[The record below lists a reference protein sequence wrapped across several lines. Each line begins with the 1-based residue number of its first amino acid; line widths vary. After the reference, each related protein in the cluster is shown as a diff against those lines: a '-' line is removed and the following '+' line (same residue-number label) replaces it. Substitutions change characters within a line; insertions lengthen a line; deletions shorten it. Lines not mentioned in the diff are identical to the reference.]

1 MNVKCSQFSILR
13 VSFTCVPALFSSF
26 ILMKGN
32 KCTMDFHSWGG
43 RLLRGKLKPTWES
56 LNSMPWIHSLVPNR
70 DGILHAVPYLIHILL
85 LAWKS
90 FWETNPQLLK
100 IDIISLKW
108 NNLPLK
114 CFYPKARVTVWQL
127 RCLWSTPNYLGPC
140 CWTFIWILFS
150 FAYPLTILLLMPPP
164 IASLADRMVGCGFTS
179 SSFKRQVEGLLELE
193 P

>member
-1 MNVKCSQFSILR
+1 MCLPFSAVLFKWRETNVLR
-13 VSFTCVPALFSSF
+13 TF
-26 ILMKGN
+26 ILGAG
-32 KCTMDFHSWGG
+32 DSS
-43 RLLRGKLKPTWES
+43 EE
-56 LNSMPWIHSLVPNR
+56 NSNQLEKVWIPCHEYIAWCQTEMVFSVLCL
-70 DGILHAVPYLIHILL
+70 IIIHILL

-100 IDIISLKW
+100 TDIISLKW

-140 CWTFIWILFS
+140 CWTFIWILLS

-164 IASLADRMVGCGFTS
+164 TASLGDGMVGCGFTS

>member
-1 MNVKCSQFSILR
+1 MCACPFQQFYFNEGKQMYYGRSFLGRETPQRKTQINLRKSKFHATSIAWCQTEM
-13 VSFTCVPALFSSF
+13 VFSVLCL
-26 ILMKGN
+26 I
-32 KCTMDFHSWGG
+32 
-43 RLLRGKLKPTWES
+43 
-56 LNSMPWIHSLVPNR
+56 I
-70 DGILHAVPYLIHILL
+70 IHILL

-100 IDIISLKW
+100 TDIISLKW

-140 CWTFIWILFS
+140 CWTFIWILLS

-164 IASLADRMVGCGFTS
+164 IASLADGMVGCGFTS
-179 SSFKRQVEGLLELE
+179 SSFKRPFEGLLELE